1 MLLMTASFIV
11 KVNQIQL
18 KLLSTALEGKLCIAM
33 INGNPEV
40 YHYIYIYIYI
50 LYAKR
55 LYVIFSLQLSKITF
69 FFV

>member
-40 YHYIYIYIYI
+40 YHYIYIYIYCM
-50 LYAKR
+50 LKDYM
-55 LYVIFSLQLSKITF
+55 LF
-69 FFV
+69 FHYNFQK

>member
-50 LYAKR
+50 YCMLKDYM
-55 LYVIFSLQLSKITF
+55 LF
-69 FFV
+69 FHYNFQK